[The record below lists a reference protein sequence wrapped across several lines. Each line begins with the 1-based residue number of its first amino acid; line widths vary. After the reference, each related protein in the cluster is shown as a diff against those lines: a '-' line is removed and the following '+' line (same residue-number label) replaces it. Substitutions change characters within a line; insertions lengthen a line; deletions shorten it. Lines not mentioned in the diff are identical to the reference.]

1 MMSKM
6 SAPTETARAFAVL
19 ISGTPG
25 AGKTTLGW
33 ELSRRLHVP
42 FLSRDVMKTSLHV
55 THRSTD
61 PNEFWR
67 FAEAAFD
74 IFYDTTTRLVQNG
87 VSVVAE
93 AAFHTG
99 RSEES
104 IAKLAKSCD
113 VIHLA
118 LTTPNPIALARYT
131 ERAQAGR
138 RHPAH
143 NDLEFAAQMAD
154 GTKDVETYR
163 LRLPYP
169 TLAVDASKDWHP
181 GLDEIMTFIERSR

>member
-1 MMSKM
+1 M
-6 SAPTETARAFAVL
+6 SAPAETARAFAVL

-42 FLSRDVMKTSLHV
+42 FLSRDAMKTGLHV

-61 PNEFWR
+61 PSEVWR
-67 FAEAAFD
+67 FADAAFD
-74 IFYDTTTRLVQNG
+74 IFYDTITRLVQSG

-93 AAFHTG
+93 AAFHAG
-99 RSEES
+99 RAEES
-104 IAKLAKSCD
+104 IAELAKSCD

-118 LTTPNPIALARYT
+118 LTTPNPMALARYT
-131 ERAQAGR
+131 KRAQAGR
-138 RHPAH
+138 RHLAH

-154 GTKDVETYR
+154 GTKDVETYQ
-163 LRLPYP
+163 LTLPYP
-169 TLAVDASKDWHP
+169 TLAVDASQDWHP
-181 GLDEIMTFIERSR
+181 GLNEITAFIERSR

>member
-1 MMSKM
+1 M
-6 SAPTETARAFAVL
+6 SAPAETAQPFAVL

-42 FLSRDVMKTSLHV
+42 FLSRDLMKTGIHV
-55 THRSTD
+55 THRATD

-67 FAEAAFD
+67 FAGVAFD
-74 IFYDTTTRLVQNG
+74 IFYDTTTRLVQSG

-99 RSEES
+99 RAEDS
-104 IAKLAKSCD
+104 IAELSKSCD

-118 LTTPNPIALARYT
+118 LTTPDPIALERYT

-143 NDLEFAAQMAD
+143 NDIEFAAQMAD

-163 LRLPYP
+163 LTLPYP
-169 TLAVDASKDWHP
+169 TLAVDASKDWQP
-181 GLDEIMTFIERSR
+181 GLDEIVTFIERSR